1 MARDY
6 ENDSPIWVENLGGNV
21 WMVVLRVGGIQIGTP
36 CFWAASKE
44 NAEKEGMP
52 LLLEELDQ
60 VTDELHQVRNYI
72 ENSCKKEE

>member
-6 ENDSPIWVENLGGNV
+6 ENDSPIWVKNLGDNIC
-21 WMVVLRVGGIQIGTP
+21 MVILEVGGIQIKTP
-36 CFWAASKE
+36 CFWVASEK
-44 NAEKEGMP
+44 NAKKEGIP
-52 LLLEELDQ
+52 LLLEEIDR